1 MFNEHRNG
9 RGGSSQGSV
18 TNYFRAVALKAFVL
32 TMSSKQRPQSTE
44 QGWEAL
50 APFYLQREADVVG
63 GEALHLRPCAS
74 LQQERDGAVVAPG
87 AFHPACGAEGQ
98 DGARLCRSWK
108 DRLCQGP
115 RRDASKYTAEASA
128 PSLCLP
134 LTSCLKDANAPQ
146 SSCSCCQAHLFSLF
160 LICFAAEAVEQVQ
173 SLQHSFPDI
182 YRCFHREGGLQ
193 ERPPGN
199 PR

>member
-1 MFNEHRNG
+1 M
-9 RGGSSQGSV
+9 
-18 TNYFRAVALKAFVL
+18 
-32 TMSSKQRPQSTE
+32 
-44 QGWEAL
+44 
-50 APFYLQREADVVG
+50 VG
-63 GEALHLRPCAS
+63 GEALYLRPCAS
-74 LQQERDGAVVAPG
+74 PQQEGDGAVVAPG
-87 AFHPACGAEGQ
+87 AFHPACGAEGWQ
-98 DGARLCRSWK
+98 DGARLHGSWK

-115 RRDASKYTAEASA
+115 RRDASKYIAEASA

-134 LTSCLKDANAPQ
+134 LTSCLKDANAPR
-146 SSCSCCQAHLFSLF
+146 SSCSCCQAYLSSSPF
-160 LICFAAEAVEQVQ
+160 LICFTAEAVEQVQ